1 MFDDLDTKSTDAT
14 NIKRMGLLQHLSP
27 EYQRMALAMRKEF
40 ERDGIHL
47 SYNEREEARE
57 LNNVIVGLE
66 SLFSANITDKI
77 KLYEVDKELEQEVD
91 KIVPRHI
98 LGQLVRGADPTS
110 DRLMLSS
117 DQLLTNTLLSH
128 SRELIFE
135 NFLKDDLLILIV

>member
-1 MFDDLDTKSTDAT
+1 MNLRRWVFNDLDTKNDDTT
-14 NIKRMGLLQHLSP
+14 NTQNVGLLQHLSP

-77 KLYEVDKELEQEVD
+77 KLYEVDEDIEKEVD

-98 LGQLVRGADPTS
+98 LGQLVRGADPNS
-110 DRLMLSS
+110 DRLTLSS

-128 SRELIFE
+128 SRELMFE
-135 NFLKDDLLILIV
+135 

>member
-1 MFDDLDTKSTDAT
+1 MNLRRWVFNDLDTKNDDAT
-14 NIKRMGLLQHLSP
+14 NTQNVGLLQHLSP

-77 KLYEVDKELEQEVD
+77 KLYEVDEEIEKEVD

-98 LGQLVRGADPTS
+98 LGQLVRGADPNS
-110 DRLMLSS
+110 DRLRLSS

-135 NFLKDDLLILIV
+135 

>member
-1 MFDDLDTKSTDAT
+1 MNLRRWVFNDLDTKNDDTT
-14 NIKRMGLLQHLSP
+14 NTQNAGLLQHLSP

-77 KLYEVDKELEQEVD
+77 KLYEVDEDIEKEVD

-98 LGQLVRGADPTS
+98 LGQLVRGADPNS
-110 DRLMLSS
+110 DRLTLSS

-128 SRELIFE
+128 SRELMFE
-135 NFLKDDLLILIV
+135 

>member
-1 MFDDLDTKSTDAT
+1 MNLRRWVFNDLDTKNDDAT
-14 NIKRMGLLQHLSP
+14 NTQNVGLLQHLSP

-77 KLYEVDKELEQEVD
+77 KLYEVDEEIAKEVD

-98 LGQLVRGADPTS
+98 LGQLVRSADPNS
-110 DRLMLSS
+110 DRLTLSS
-117 DQLLTNTLLSH
+117 DQVLTNTLLSH
-128 SRELIFE
+128 SRELMFE
-135 NFLKDDLLILIV
+135 